1 MFDLFRWFR
10 RRRLARRPF
19 PASSDPRSS
28 SFRRELPVIFGDLF
42 ADYARTVRLD
52 DDTTA
57 LRGAAAEAWK
67 HAEAVRMTVDVAA
80 QLLAAMII
88 ARGPMSG
95 PTMEVMVKRAVDAA
109 QLLLAA
115 FVTEGN

>member
-1 MFDLFRWFR
+1 MSAPDACQ
-10 RRRLARRPF
+10 RLANGIADALEMDGEGCPTETQT
-19 PASSDPRSS
+19 PREAIAEA
-28 SFRRELPVIFGDLF
+28 FRRELPVIFGDLF
-42 ADYARTVRLD
+42 ADYARI
-52 DDTTA
+52 
-57 LRGAAAEAWK
+57 AEAWK

-109 QLLLAA
+109 QQLLAA